1 MKWGMLTPNT
11 NDLVIN
17 GRLEELVEKPFFRG
31 LLEKKRCVLT
41 FNGYYEWKVEGSAK
55 KPFIFLP
62 EGNRKN
68 GSRVE
73 ESKLAAAAE
82 NDVDQTGEDG
92 IPPFF
97 RAACLYNHPFG
108 KGRPKRAEEESKAI

>member
-55 KPFIFLP
+55 KPFVFLP
-62 EGNRKN
+62 WANKN
-68 GSRVE
+68 GSTIE
-73 ESKLAAAAE
+73 ESK
-82 NDVDQTGEDG
+82 QTASVG
-92 IPPFF
+92 
-97 RAACLYNHPFG
+97 
-108 KGRPKRAEEESKAI
+108 